1 MLRARSET
9 GPSRAAARSSA
20 AARGRASTTGRLLA
34 RPAKRLGAADAP
46 ETDSLDEDLRTGL
59 NEVANEAV
67 RVMLSDDI
75 QMLTDFKAKVDYLG
89 EFLVGESEVEA
100 ARFMLVIK
108 GMLNH
113 ELLPE
118 RDLLTG
124 PYDKAFCKI
133 ASLIDDSGWQ
143 VNRPGE
149 EVAGLEMVSLF
160 LLLPAPAAPMIL
172 MMSSFRLFFSLI
184 KAALPFM
191 SASAWIEKLEEVAM
205 NHLED
210 SEARVRLAV
219 SECLFAIAQRG
230 GLNTYD
236 RVKIRLFDSIER
248 NLQRNEESLDN
259 FKPMVDNSDGDE
271 YMTEVVSK
279 GTQLKHDTE
288 GWKCLETS
296 FTALQRVMEGCGDS
310 FSSQVDDRLKTTIE
324 RALAHKNRFVR
335 ETGYFTLSSLSGVCR
350 GEGLRQDGQRFAEIL
365 ANGLADNWSQVRYAA
380 SVATRAFLES
390 TEGYKEQFY
399 PILLPAMCLNRY
411 YVAEGVRLYS
421 QNTWATVMGNAGRR
435 ELATYAPQVVAFYIK
450 QSRADN
456 HAVREAACYCIAE
469 LMCKVD
475 HEKVSPFVPQ
485 LLEALIDCFKDAS
498 WPVRDAA
505 CTACGRCI
513 FGFPEESRVVLPE
526 LFDLWFAHLVDNIS
540 SVRQDSA
547 AALGSA
553 MKVYKDEAIAKVVV
567 ALTELLPLAKE
578 QPDESR
584 RYGGL
589 DNVTHFGVAHK
600 KLRDNDQNLHTDQTM
615 YSCGSLTAK
624 AGSTTMLA
632 RGGGCMDH
640 GFSRAKE
647 PWEAS
652 DGAIYLLKELA
663 LASPHQALQFMPT
676 LADLVCFRFQPA
688 LSTFMS
694 KYIDDVKNYAVTVFG
709 DCRTRHFGHYHNLL
723 ETLYKQL
730 PHIAEHI
737 GKRPFKQ
744 YLDIFI
750 EPLFFALSCGQRAAE
765 VAAEECLQKLQALIG
780 PSIFAARLTD
790 EQRAIL
796 SSRPPVPAQR
806 LGHIADQHKLSMP
819 VA

>member
-1 MLRARSET
+1 MSSAAPAPGAAVAELRDAAAALADRRHLVRERGLRTLEALVADPVGCNTEHS
-9 GPSRAAARSSA
+9 PPRAAAN
-20 AARGRASTTGRLLA
+20 T
-34 RPAKRLGAADAP
+34 
-46 ETDSLDEDLRTGL
+46 LDEVFYLQIQRVVDDL
-59 NEVANEAV
+59 V
-67 RVMLSDDI
+67 LSRSWESK
-75 QMLTDFKAKVDYLG
+75 QG
-89 EFLVGESEVEA
+89 GFLA
-100 ARFMLVIK
+100 A
-108 GMLNH
+108 
-113 ELLPE
+113 
-118 RDLLTG
+118 
-124 PYDKAFCKI
+124 
-133 ASLIDDSGWQ
+133 
-143 VNRPGE
+143 
-149 EVAGLEMVSLF
+149 
-160 LLLPAPAAPMIL
+160 
-172 MMSSFRLFFSLI
+172 

-191 SASAWIEKLEEVAM
+191 LDSDWIQKLEEVAM
-205 NHLED
+205 SHLED

-230 GLNTYD
+230 GLNTYH
-236 RVKIRLFDSIER
+236 RVKTRLFDSIES
-248 NLQRNEESLDN
+248 NLQRNEESLEY
-259 FKPMVDNSDGDE
+259 FKPMVDKSDGEE
-271 YMTEVVSK
+271 YMTELVSK

-296 FTALQRVMEGCGDS
+296 FKALQQVMEGCGDS
-310 FSSQVDDRLKTTIE
+310 FSTQVDDRLKKTIE

-335 ETGYFTLSSLSGVCR
+335 ETGYFTLSSLCGVCR

-365 ANGLADNWSQVRYAA
+365 AIGLADNWSQVRYAA

-390 TEGYKEQFY
+390 TEGYREEFY

-421 QNTWATVMGNAGRR
+421 QSTWAAVMGNAGRR
-435 ELATYAPQVVAFYIK
+435 ELATYAPQVVSFYIK

-553 MKVYKDEAIAKVVV
+553 MKVYKDEAIAKVMV

-676 LADLVCFRFQPA
+676 LADL
-688 LSTFMS
+688 
-694 KYIDDVKNYAVTVFG
+694 
-709 DCRTRHFGHYHNLL
+709 
-723 ETLYKQL
+723 
-730 PHIAEHI
+730 HI

-744 YLDIFI
+744 YLDLFV

-780 PSIFAARLTD
+780 PSIFAGRLTD

-796 SSRPPVPAQR
+796 SSRPAVPAQK
-806 LGHIADQHKLSMP
+806 LGHMVDQHKLSMP

>member
-1 MLRARSET
+1 MSSTAPAPGAAAAELRDAAVALADRRHLVRERGLRTLEALVAEPSNTSNEVLYSELQRIVDDLVS
-9 GPSRAAARSSA
+9 SRAWESKQAGFLAA
-20 AARGRASTTGRLLA
+20 
-34 RPAKRLGAADAP
+34 
-46 ETDSLDEDLRTGL
+46 
-59 NEVANEAV
+59 
-67 RVMLSDDI
+67 
-75 QMLTDFKAKVDYLG
+75 
-89 EFLVGESEVEA
+89 
-100 ARFMLVIK
+100 
-108 GMLNH
+108 
-113 ELLPE
+113 
-118 RDLLTG
+118 
-124 PYDKAFCKI
+124 
-133 ASLIDDSGWQ
+133 
-143 VNRPGE
+143 
-149 EVAGLEMVSLF
+149 
-160 LLLPAPAAPMIL
+160 
-172 MMSSFRLFFSLI
+172 

-191 SASAWIEKLEEVAM
+191 SASEWLGKLEEVAM
-205 NHLED
+205 SHLED

-230 GLNTYD
+230 GLNTYH
-236 RVKIRLFDSIER
+236 RVKTRLFDSIEK
-248 NLQRNEESLDN
+248 NLQRNEESLEDL
-259 FKPMVDNSDGDE
+259 KPMVEKSAGDE
-271 YMTEVVSK
+271 YITEVVSK

-296 FTALQRVMEGCGDS
+296 FKALQRVMEGCGDS
-310 FSSQVDDRLKTTIE
+310 FSSQVDDRLKETLE

-335 ETGYFTLSSLSGVCR
+335 ETGYFTLSSLCGVCR

-365 ANGLADNWSQVRYAA
+365 AIGLADNWSQVRYAA

-390 TEGYKEQFY
+390 TERYKEQFY
-399 PILLPAMCLNRY
+399 SILLPAMCLNRY

-421 QNTWATVMGNAGRR
+421 QSTWATVMGNAGKR
-435 ELATYAPQVVAFYIK
+435 ELASYAPQVVSFYIK

-600 KLRDNDQNLHTDQTM
+600 KLRDNDQKLHTDQTT

-663 LASPHQALQFMPT
+663 LASPNQALQFMPT
-676 LADLVCFRFQPA
+676 LADLGRC
-688 LSTFMS
+688 T
-694 KYIDDVKNYAVTVFG
+694 
-709 DCRTRHFGHYHNLL
+709 HFGHYHNLL
-723 ETLYKQL
+723 ETLYKHL

-744 YLDIFI
+744 YLDLFV

-765 VAAEECLQKLQALIG
+765 VAAEECLQELQALIG
-780 PSIFAARLTD
+780 PSIFAGRLTD

-796 SSRPPVPAQR
+796 SSRPAVPAQNLR
-806 LGHIADQHKLSMP
+806 HMVDQHKLSMP